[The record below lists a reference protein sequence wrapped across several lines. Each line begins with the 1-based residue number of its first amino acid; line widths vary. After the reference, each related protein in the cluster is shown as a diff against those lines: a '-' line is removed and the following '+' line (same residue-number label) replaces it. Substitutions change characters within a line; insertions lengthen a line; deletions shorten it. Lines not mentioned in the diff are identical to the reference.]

1 MTMVIK
7 MDVLIIII
15 IKTVLSLFCLS
26 CRCSISVLS
35 LLSLCLCPV
44 SVLAGLGVLT
54 VFQRRVP
61 VFGSMFSNLVHH
73 PRYTLRLDP
82 VDPVPPSVDRFWP
95 GHTEQRRQA
104 LQHLTGSE

>member
-1 MTMVIK
+1 MVIK
-7 MDVLIIII
+7 MDVLIIITI

-26 CRCSISVLS
+26 LFC
-35 LLSLCLCPV
+35 LSLCLCPV
-44 SVLAGLGVLT
+44 SVLVGLGVLT

-104 LQHLTGSE
+104 LQQLTGSE